1 MTEEQAR
8 VPKLR
13 FPGFAGAWE
22 QRKLGEIVKRVRGN
36 DGRMDLPTLTISAG
50 DGWMDQRERFSQ
62 NIAGK
67 EQRNYTLLKKGELSY
82 NHGNSKLAQYGAVFE
97 LESYTEALV
106 PRVYHS
112 FSVSGASDAK
122 FLEQM
127 FATHRPDRELRKL
140 VSSGARMDG
149 LLNINYDDF
158 MGIRVCIPSVRE
170 QQAISQILVKL
181 DNVIALHRRK
191 LSHLEL
197 LKKGLLQK
205 MFPKQGEAYPEI
217 RFPGFSG
224 AWEQCKLGDIAE
236 FSKGRGYSKDDLRTD
251 GDPIILY
258 GRLYTDYEA
267 VVSSVNTYVTK
278 KPNSVLS
285 RGDEII
291 VPASGET
298 AEDIARA
305 SVVKTPGIILGGDLN
320 VIRLKISFA
329 PEFVVREISNGPCQ
343 KELSKKAQGKS
354 VVHIHSSDLQEV
366 VLKYPRLSEQRQIS
380 SFFASLDDLTAL
392 HRSKLSH
399 LQQQKKAL
407 LQQMFV

>member
-13 FPGFAGAWE
+13 FPGFADAWE
-22 QRKLGEIVKRVRGN
+22 QRKLGEIAKITFGQSPEGKNYTDNPNDHILVQGN
-36 DGRMDLPTLTISAG
+36 ADLKDGRVSPRVWTTQVTKLALAG
-50 DGWMDQRERFSQ
+50 DFIFSVRAPVGDVGVTDYPVVLGRGVAGLRARKFVFSLLEKFKIEGYWTRFSS
-62 NIAGK
+62 GSTF
-67 EQRNYTLLKKGELSY
+67 ESV
-82 NHGNSKLAQYGAVFE
+82 NSKEVKEAQISCPSE
-97 LESYTEALV
+97 LEQEQIGDFFAQL
-106 PRVYHS
+106 
-112 FSVSGASDAK
+112 DA
-122 FLEQM
+122 
-127 FATHRPDRELRKL
+127 A
-140 VSSGARMDG
+140 
-149 LLNINYDDF
+149 
-158 MGIRVCIPSVRE
+158 
-170 QQAISQILVKL
+170 
-181 DNVIALHRRK
+181 IALHQRK

-392 HRSKLSH
+392 HRRKLSH